1 MTWVRVGFGLLLT
14 AVAALPGLGPR
25 EGPAELGALLASGRV
40 DPALVDDLDDGG
52 AVEAIV
58 VFEPATPDREMEAA
72 TALPGIR
79 LLQTWERLSLAHVA
93 VEESGRL
100 VALARAPGVRTV
112 RANAAFLASTLESG
126 PLVNQPAAQAS
137 GFTGEGTTVAVLD
150 TGARCADLPQRDG
163 ACPVTWAE
171 DFAPDDGAED
181 DDDHGTNVTGIVL
194 AMAPRAKIAALDVFR
209 LIDGAQL
216 VESDDALAAIDA
228 VIARKVE
235 LNIVAVNMSLGGGLI
250 RHSLQCPLSAFT
262 NAFAALRANGILP
275 VVAAGNSSYDAGLFF
290 NGVADPACA
299 PGALVVGAVYDQ
311 DYGPVSWPQGS
322 PIFQSPLWPLGVCSD
337 AETGPEHVTCFSQT
351 AAYLGVLAPGARI
364 TAAGITMAGTSQA
377 TPHVAG
383 AVALL
388 AEAAPDS
395 TLAEREAAI
404 RQSGEWVL
412 DERTGRSTRRL
423 ELCGALSGVG
433 AACGGVELELDR
445 QAVPE
450 DGWRFYYVD
459 LPANV
464 DLFTVTTVGSTGDID
479 LYVGRA
485 PAPTRQTA
493 VCAQET
499 AAHKETCAI
508 VAPAAG
514 RWWVA
519 VYGYDDAAF
528 SIRSA
533 TADVTLVARA
543 RLPYIA
549 GDTAFG
555 GR

>member
-1 MTWVRVGFGLLLT
+1 MVSGVVALFGL
-14 AVAALPGLGPR
+14 APAGSPR
-25 EGPAELGALLASGRV
+25 KVDTLLASGRV
-40 DPALVDDLDDGG
+40 DPALVGGLADGRV
-52 AVEAIV
+52 AEAIV
-58 VFEPATPDREMEAA
+58 VFETGTPAQEMEAA
-72 TALPGIR
+72 TSQRGVR
-79 LLQTWERLSLAHVA
+79 LLRAWERLSLAHV
-93 VEESGRL
+93 VIEGSGRL
-100 VALARAPGVRTV
+100 AALAEAPGVRSV
-112 RANAAFLASTLESG
+112 RANAAFRAATLESG

-150 TGARCADLPQRDG
+150 TGARCEDLPEVDG
-163 ACPVTWAE
+163 GCPVVWAE

-181 DDDHGTNVTGIVL
+181 DDDHGTNVTGVVL
-194 AMAPRAKIAALDVFR
+194 AMAPRANVAALDVFR

-216 VESDDALAAIDA
+216 VETGDALAAIDA
-228 VIARKVE
+228 VIARKDE

-275 VVAAGNSSYDAGLFF
+275 VVAAGNSSHDAGLFF

-383 AVALL
+383 AVAVL

-395 TLAEREAAI
+395 TVEQREAAI

-412 DERTGRSTRRL
+412 DDRTGRSTRRL

-459 LPANV
+459 LPAGV
-464 DLFTVTTVGSTGDID
+464 DLFTVMATGSTGDID

-499 AAHKETCAI
+499 AAHNETCAI

-533 TADVTLVARA
+533 TAEVTLVARA
-543 RLPYIA
+543 RIPYVA
-549 GDTAFG
+549 GDAAFG